1 MGRWLFGE
9 RKRVF
14 YICSAC
20 IMIAH
25 EEGNK
30 RKKADYKYGEKILRF
45 SPKAIY
51 WSIALHSKTLSNT
64 KNKADLQQMI
74 FAFNILHGL
83 CFCPCCFVSECSTVS
98 TWLSFQRVITL
109 SIDFSC
115 CETFMESGTTDSQS
129 CNPGIASALEEGQTT
144 QSYYGVLL

>member
-1 MGRWLFGE
+1 MFVSLWIVCIKKRSNNQNRNNNGFEWGGDSFFFGE
-9 RKRVF
+9 RKQVF

-30 RKKADYKYGEKILRF
+30 RKKADYKCGGKILRF

-98 TWLSFQRVITL
+98 T
-109 SIDFSC
+109 
-115 CETFMESGTTDSQS
+115 
-129 CNPGIASALEEGQTT
+129 
-144 QSYYGVLL
+144 